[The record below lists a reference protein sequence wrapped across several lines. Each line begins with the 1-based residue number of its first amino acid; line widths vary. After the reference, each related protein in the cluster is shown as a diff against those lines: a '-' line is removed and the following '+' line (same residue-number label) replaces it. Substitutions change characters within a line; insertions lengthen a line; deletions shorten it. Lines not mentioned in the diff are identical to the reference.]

1 MLEYINKDKY
11 AKKMI
16 ELFQKKIPEGTLEI
30 KLIMLKIILQI
41 SEGRLI
47 SRHI

>member
-1 MLEYINKDKY
+1 MQKNDWALS
-11 AKKMI
+11 
-16 ELFQKKIPEGTLEI
+16 KKIPEGTLEI
-30 KLIMLKIILQI
+30 KLIMLKIISQV